1 MPKRR
6 MKVFSLKNIPNFLST
21 GRILASPVLMYLI
34 WSGNEAAFTWLLIAS
49 LISDFLDGYI
59 ARMFKLETAL
69 GARLDSTG
77 DMATYICAIVGI
89 LRFQSDVIFPNIIPL
104 LFVVAF
110 YALEAIYSLLKYKK
124 ISSFHTVLTKVTAYS
139 QDIFIITLFVFGFYA
154 PFFYYV
160 VGISI
165 IAYIEEMLIITILP
179 ENQSNVGG
187 LFRVL
192 KNRNNNK

>member
-1 MPKRR
+1 MT

-21 GRILASPVLMYLI
+21 TRILASPVLMYLI
-34 WSGNEAAFTWLLIAS
+34 WSGNESVFTWLLIAS
-49 LISDFLDGYI
+49 LVSDFLDGYI
-59 ARMFKLETAL
+59 ARRFKLESAL

-89 LRFQSDVIFPNIIPL
+89 IRFQSDVILPNINL
-104 LFVVAF
+104 LIIVIVF
-110 YALEAIYSLLKYKK
+110 YALEAIYSLIKYKK

-139 QDIFIITLFVFGFYA
+139 QGIFIITLFVFGFYV

-192 KNRNNNK
+192 KNRKTIK

>member
-1 MPKRR
+1 MSIFK
-6 MKVFSLKNIPNFLST
+6 LKNIPNFLST
-21 GRILASPVLMYLI
+21 ARILASPALLYLI
-34 WSGNEAAFTWLLIAS
+34 WSGNEFVFTWLLIAS
-49 LISDFLDGYI
+49 LVSDFLDGFI
-59 ARMFKLETAL
+59 ARRFKLESAL

-77 DMATYICAIVGI
+77 DMATYICAIAGI
-89 LRFQSDVIFPNIIPL
+89 IRFQSDVILPNIIPL
-104 LFVVAF
+104 LIVVAF
-110 YALEAIYSLLKYKK
+110 YALEAIYSLIKYNK
-124 ISSFHTVLTKVTAYS
+124 ISSFHTILTKVTAYS
-139 QDIFIITLFVFGFYA
+139 QGIFIITLFVFGFYA